1 MIHIFVASIPIFHIL
16 RLGSQQHFLLA
27 PGQVLDPKH
36 RCHPRSS
43 WRCCAHCHRRPEPLP
58 ILARFDQFETCPDSV
73 EDPYMFGIC
82 DVYIYVCIYIYIY
95 LGLLGI
101 QHFGAL
107 PISVLSEADLI
118 PSHFPLPQADWTPFP
133 SPSRGEPWHNTNMT
147 CWVKWNCLHPGCG
160 SWLRCQCLVF
170 IYMYM

>member
-1 MIHIFVASIPIFHIL
+1 MKTILGLGNPRNFGNTPMIHIFVASIPIFHIL

-36 RCHPRSS
+36 RCHPRGS

-82 DVYIYVCIYIYIY
+82 DVYIYIYVYTYIYI
-95 LGLLGI
+95 LGVTWDS
-101 QHFGAL
+101 AL
-107 PISVLSEADLI
+107 WSLTHLSTI
-118 PSHFPLPQADWTPFP
+118 RSGPHSIPFP
-133 SPSRGEPWHNTNMT
+133 TAPSGLDPFPIAFAR
-147 CWVKWNCLHPGCG
+147 
-160 SWLRCQCLVF
+160 
-170 IYMYM
+170 